1 MKKLK
6 SILLFWAGVAGTI
19 LCLAGCAKTDNT
31 ATETSPESA
40 EHSAA
45 DYKKVSEN
53 FLRGEAEVLQPDL
66 FTFRMTKD
74 GVYFVVP
81 QVVSEETQND
91 QYKIRYS
98 VYRNGSEENAK
109 KLCTT
114 EDGDLLSFDY
124 KEAAKE
130 FSLLMRRDTGD
141 FLMVF
146 GENGQKTKEIKFA
159 EADICAAGVVKHCGL
174 TDGNYL
180 IMGHQ
185 QIVICN
191 EEGEKVQTILCPG
204 KSFQSAIQIST
215 GEIYVS
221 YLGMQNDECFAA
233 KLNVVS
239 SKTEGEK
246 RIAGDGI
253 FLAEGEA
260 DTVFAMESGAVYEIS
275 LPDLQSRE
283 YLDLSGFAGFDYQRI
298 REFAG
303 TAECF
308 QMISWSG
315 SSSEPIQLITFLPK
329 TAKETDEPI
338 QGKDQGVYDA
348 SGRRRILVYDPLGL
362 ASALIGDRIID
373 DFNYENEKYYV
384 EVDSSTPDVNTMLA
398 GDISPDLMLVFDYT
412 EVEKYYLAGYLEN
425 LLPYIEQSELISPE
439 DIQKYVYTCFGY
451 ADGLYAI
458 PRYCQMSSLFLKES
472 ACSNE
477 SGWGVEEFL
486 AWLQVRPELVAE
498 QPVTREHYLDVCLRG
513 NLEEYIDL
521 ESGEA
526 NCLSEAFLSM
536 LSGIQK
542 LNFTADTETESSVEK
557 YRHDDLLVDAWFGNV
572 TGYVVASELSGE
584 KLIHKG
590 LPNASGKPVTT
601 LQILNTMCMLRN
613 GTCKEGAYEFL
624 EYVLR
629 YPLRSL
635 KPIEGVDGTMILPQ
649 SSGTFYSLKSVAKT
663 ELEYLPGEHEEHLV
677 AGTDE
682 RGEPIYLDLSYEVTE
697 DTVAYLSGILDEAG
711 SDNMWLKQIRSII
724 QEEAQYFFQN
734 QKTVEETAQIIQNR
748 VQLYLDER
756 E

>member
-6 SILLFWAGVAGTI
+6 SILLFLAGVAGTI
-19 LCLAGCAKTDNT
+19 LCLTGCAKTDNT
-31 ATETSPESA
+31 APGTSLKSA

-81 QVVSEETQND
+81 QVMSEETQKD
-91 QYKIRYS
+91 QYEIRYS
-98 VYRNGSEENAK
+98 VYRNGPEENAK
-109 KLCTT
+109 KLCTI
-114 EDGDLLSFDY
+114 EDGSLLSFDY

-141 FLMVF
+141 YLMVF

-191 EEGEKVQTILCPG
+191 DEGEKVQTILCPG

-221 YLGMQNDECFAA
+221 YLGMQNDECFSA
-233 KLNVVS
+233 KLNVLS

-260 DTVFAMESGAVYEIS
+260 NTVFTLDSGAVYEIS

-283 YLDLSGFAGFDYQRI
+283 YLDLSGFAGFDYHRI

-303 TAECF
+303 IDDCF

-315 SSSEPIQLITFLPK
+315 SFSEPIQMIKFLPK
-329 TAKETDEPI
+329 TAKEADETI
-338 QGKDQGVYDA
+338 QEKDQGVYDA
-348 SGRRRILVYDPLGL
+348 PGRRRILVYDPLGL
-362 ASALIGDRIID
+362 ASVLIGDRIID

-384 EVDSSTPDVNTMLA
+384 EVDASTPDVNTMLA
-398 GDISPDLMLVFDYT
+398 GDMSPDLMLVFDYT

-425 LLPYIEQSELISPE
+425 LLPYIEQSEVISSE

-458 PRYCQMSSLFLKES
+458 PGYCQMSSLFLKES

-486 AWLQVRPELVAE
+486 AWLQDRPELVAE
-498 QPVTREHYLDVCLRG
+498 QPVTREHHLDVCLRG
-513 NLEEYIDL
+513 NLGEYIDL

-526 NCLSEAFLSM
+526 DCLSEAFLSM

-542 LNFTADTETESSVEK
+542 LNFTADTGIESSAEK
-557 YRHDDLLVDAWFGNV
+557 YRHDDLLVDAWFGKV

-663 ELEYLPGEHEEHLV
+663 EFEYLLGEHEEHLV
-677 AGTDE
+677 VGTDE
-682 RGEPIYLDLSYEVTE
+682 RGEPIYLDLTYDVTE
-697 DTVAYLSGILDEAG
+697 DTVEYLSGILDEAK

-724 QEEAQYFFQN
+724 QEEAQYYFQN

-756 E
+756 K